1 MRGRSALMTKRE
13 ILIDD
18 KSRVEESLIRTQ
30 LRPIYDGLRYEDLCL
45 ILKTLNDLLEGAINR
60 AKE

>member
-1 MRGRSALMTKRE
+1 MTKRE